1 MSKMRMYSNLPFIY
15 KQLCTFFECQDS
27 IKNLFDA
34 EPGAALCSNAV
45 GHTLRQGRGIWVLLA
60 SGASKRLRRG
70 SLDVAVV
77 INDLIGSLS
86 YCDSAST
93 ARSEEKQTGNG

>member
-1 MSKMRMYSNLPFIY
+1 MSKMRMYSNLPFIC

-45 GHTLRQGRGIWVLLA
+45 GHTLRQGRGICVLLA
-60 SGASKRLRRG
+60 SGASKPLRRG

-77 INDLIGSLS
+77 INDLIG
-86 YCDSAST
+86 
-93 ARSEEKQTGNG
+93 